1 MTMKTKTIIL
11 TIILMMVSTI
21 SQFFGTDNNY
31 HPEFL
36 ENKTRS
42 GMAYAYPPAVG
53 ILSKSKDCLAC
64 HANNGPWMDESK
76 TIIDV
81 LEAETK
87 KSLKQPDGSFLI
99 EVKRNQTKTF
109 LTVIGRI
116 KEDLTEAPYR
126 NAWIYVDPQ
135 TIETSSLSK
144 FAPGW
149 ECNLQLACRVVGDI
163 LENYKGAKITALPM
177 TLRPTDAARDGE
189 LQLQVMLTK
198 GESVKRN
205 AKQGMIGNYFEKK
218 VKLKIVE

>member
-1 MTMKTKTIIL
+1 MKTKTIIL
-11 TIILMMVSTI
+11 TIILMMVITI
-21 SQFFGTDNNY
+21 VRFFKTDNND
-31 HPEFL
+31 HPKFP
-36 ENKTRS
+36 ENKISNR
-42 GMAYAYPPAVG
+42 MAYVYPPAVG
-53 ILSKSKDCLAC
+53 ILSKAKDCLEC
-64 HANNGPWMDESK
+64 HVNNGPWSDESK

-87 KSLKQPDGSFLI
+87 ISLKQPDGSFLL

-126 NAWIYVDPQ
+126 NAWIYIDPQ

-149 ECNLQLACRVVGDI
+149 DCNLQLACRVVGDR
-163 LENYKGAKITALPM
+163 LKNYEGAKITVLPM
-177 TLRPTDAARDGE
+177 TIRPTDAARDCE

-198 GESVKRN
+198 GESVKRK
-205 AKQGMIGNYFEKK
+205 ADQGMIGNYFEKK
-218 VKLKIVE
+218 VKLKIIE